1 MTIHFSL
8 ETMESK
14 LCETKT
20 DRTKRR
26 NKEVHNYSQRLQY
39 PSLNDAQNKRDNRLS
54 FIVYIKTNSKWK
66 HTLKCKC
73 EKLHVKYSKILFINI
88 GGNY

>member
-1 MTIHFSL
+1 MTLDFSL

-26 NKEVHNYSQRLQY
+26 NKEAHNYSQRLQY
-39 PSLNDAQNKRDNRLS
+39 PSLNDTQNKPDNQ
-54 FIVYIKTNSKWK
+54 VP
-66 HTLKCKC
+66 
-73 EKLHVKYSKILFINI
+73 
-88 GGNY
+88 

>member
-1 MTIHFSL
+1 MTLDFSL

-26 NKEVHNYSQRLQY
+26 NKRSPQLQSETSVPFSQRYTEQTRQ
-39 PSLNDAQNKRDNRLS
+39 PSP
-54 FIVYIKTNSKWK
+54 IVYIKTNSKWK
-66 HTLKCKC
+66 HRLKCKW
-73 EKLHVKYSKILFINI
+73 EKLHVKYSKILFKNI
-88 GGNY
+88 GENY

>member
-1 MTIHFSL
+1 MTIDFSL

-39 PSLNDAQNKRDNRLS
+39 PSLNDTQNKWANRLI
-54 FIVYIKTNSKWK
+54 FTVYIKTGRTDS
-66 HTLKCKC
+66 CKC
-73 EKLHVKYSKILFINI
+73 EKLHVKYTKILFKNI
-88 GGNY
+88 GENY